1 MSSQNLYQAFW
12 TNLSSASLF
21 SVNVGGRIY
30 HGQAPSSPTY
40 PLAIYNATLPGV
52 STTFSSGIQSNYVF
66 RVDIYDRRTAGTN
79 TLLSTSLRLEQLL
92 HKSTFSVTD
101 NGTASCTMTSG
112 GQLLIEDDFYRITH
126 EFLVQCGP

>member
-1 MSSQNLYQAFW
+1 MSSQQIYQAFF
-12 TNLSSASLF
+12 TKLSSSSDF
-21 SVNVGGRIY
+21 STRVGGRIF

-52 STTFSSGIQSNYVF
+52 STTFSAGVQSNYVF

-79 TLLSTSLRLEQLL
+79 RLLTGSKELVTLL

-101 NGTASCTMTSG
+101 NGTASCTLTSG
-112 GQLLIEDDFYRITH
+112 GQVLIEDDFYRITH